1 MTDMPVKARIYIG
14 FMLGGAAAILSG
26 ALLHWQCN
34 DPVRFV
40 AYFFLAL
47 MGSGLKVTLPGIF
60 GTMSVNFLFVL
71 IGLLELSLSETLLM
85 GCAATLVQCFYHAKF
100 RPTLLHTAFS
110 LASVAVAIGASAFV
124 HAHTIRDTPGTHLL
138 LVGLVACT
146 YFVVNTISVA
156 AVIALTERKSVRKVW
171 RECYF
176 WCFPYYLL
184 GASIAWLLSL
194 AGRFIGW
201 QASLLAIPIIYFI
214 YRSYRS
220 YLGRLDDQTKHVD
233 TIAALHVRT
242 IEALA
247 LAIEAKD
254 VTTHDHIRRVSVYA
268 VEIGKW
274 CGLDAVA
281 LNALHAA
288 ALLHDIGKL
297 AVPENIISKPG
308 KLKPEEFEKMKI
320 HPVVGAEILD
330 RVQFPYPVVPIVRS
344 HHEKWDGTGYPSGLK
359 GEEIP
364 IGARILSV
372 VDCLDALASDRQ
384 YRNALPLH
392 EAMEK
397 VVSESGKSFD
407 PKIVAMLQS
416 RYVELEQMANSQPVQ
431 HSKLSKGLKFLNG
444 SAPAA
449 GFETMGEPGDFITSI
464 ATATREAQVMFELTE
479 NLGTSL
485 SLEETLPVIARTV
498 KRMIPYDAFAVFL
511 LKEQVLRPEF
521 VDGPS
526 SRFVASLEVPFG
538 AGLTGWVAENNTP
551 IINGNPTVEPGY
563 TASPGGG
570 NTLRSALA
578 VPLPGAN
585 GAIGVVAVYNSEKDA
600 FTKEH
605 LRLLLEVSG
614 KAVLAVENAVKYQDA
629 ASSATTDYLTNLPNA
644 RSLFLHLRTELD
656 RCKRLDLPL
665 VVLVCDLDGFKQ
677 VNDRFG
683 HLEGNKMLWTIAK
696 GLKQSCR
703 ENDYVARMGGDE
715 FVVVLPGTGPG
726 EIPVKAHQFTRVA
739 VQAGREFSGED
750 SLSMSIGEASYP
762 ECGSSPE
769 ELLAEADRQMFRAKR
784 RYKKS
789 RPWLRVP
796 PNEPEPIM
804 MPPPPTSWTH

>member
-1 MTDMPVKARIYIG
+1 MTQMPVKAKIYIG
-14 FMLGGAAAILSG
+14 FTLVAGAALLGGASF
-26 ALLHWQCN
+26 HWQCN
-34 DPVRFV
+34 DPARFL

-47 MGSGLKVTLPGIF
+47 MASGLKISLPGMF
-60 GTMSVNFLFVL
+60 GTMSLNFLFVL
-71 IGLLELSLSETLLM
+71 IGLLELSFSETLTM

-100 RPTLLHTAFS
+100 RPTLLHASFS
-110 LASVAVAIGASAFV
+110 VASVAVAIGSSALV

-138 LVGLVACT
+138 LAGLVACT
-146 YFVVNTISVA
+146 YFVTNTISVA

-171 RECYF
+171 LECYF

-220 YLGRLDDQTKHVD
+220 YLGRLDDQTRHVD
-233 TIAALHVRT
+233 TVAALHMRT

-254 VTTHDHIRRVSVYA
+254 VTTHDHLRRVSVYA
-268 VEIGKW
+268 VEIGKS
-274 CGLDAVA
+274 CGLDEVA

-344 HHEKWDGTGYPSGLK
+344 HHEKWDGTGYPAGLK

-364 IGARILSV
+364 LGARILSV

-397 VVSESGKSFD
+397 VVSESGRSFD

-416 RYVELEQMANSQPVQ
+416 RYVELEQMAKSQPIPP
-431 HSKLSKGLKFLNG
+431 SRLSKGLKILNG
-444 SAPAA
+444 AAPAA
-449 GFETMGEPGDFITSI
+449 GFETAGPGDFITSI
-464 ATATREAQVMFELTE
+464 ATATREAQAMFELTE

-498 KRMIPYDAFAVFL
+498 KRMVPYDAFAVFL
-511 LKEQVLRPEF
+511 LKERILHPEF

-526 SRFVASLEVPFG
+526 SRLVASLEIPIG
-538 AGLTGWVAENNTP
+538 AGVSGWVAENNTP

-563 TASPGGG
+563 APCPGGG
-570 NTLRSALA
+570 NILRSALA

-605 LRLLLEVSG
+605 LRLLSEVSA
-614 KAVLAVENAVKYQDA
+614 KAVLSVENALKYREA
-629 ASSATTDYLTNLPNA
+629 ASSATTDYLTDLPNA
-644 RSLFLHLRTELD
+644 RSLFVHLQTELD
-656 RCKRLDLPL
+656 RCKRLNLPL
-665 VVLVCDLDGFKQ
+665 AVLVCDLDGFKQ

-683 HLEGNKMLWTIAK
+683 HLEGNKVLWGIAK
-696 GLKQSCR
+696 GLKENCR

-715 FVVVLPGTGPG
+715 FVVVLPGTSPG
-726 EIPVKAHQFTRVA
+726 QISIKAHQITRIA
-739 VQAGREFSGED
+739 VQAGRELLGED
-750 SLSMSIGEASYP
+750 ILSISVGEASYP

-784 RYKKS
+784 RYRKS
-789 RPWLRVP
+789 QPWLRVSAGARP
-796 PNEPEPIM
+796 MM
-804 MPPPPTSWTH
+804 MPPSPATWTH